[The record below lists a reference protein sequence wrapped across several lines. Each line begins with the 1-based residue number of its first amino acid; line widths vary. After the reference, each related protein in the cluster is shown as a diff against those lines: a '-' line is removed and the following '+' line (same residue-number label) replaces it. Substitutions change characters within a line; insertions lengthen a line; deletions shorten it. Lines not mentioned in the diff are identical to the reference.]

1 MCQLDR
7 HHIVNQVQWLI
18 YLFISYRPSFFP
30 IDLLPKHINHKSTGE
45 KTRIHNL
52 PYRPCNAQEDEI
64 SNYFSC
70 FITTVCLTGS
80 GMIFKFMMQYVKSK
94 INQFENR
101 Y

>member
-1 MCQLDR
+1 MA
-7 HHIVNQVQWLI
+7 VN
-18 YLFISYRPSFFP
+18 LFIHYRPSFSP
-30 IDLLPKHINHKSTGE
+30 IDLLPKHINHKSIGE

-64 SNYFSC
+64 SNYFIS
-70 FITTVCLTGS
+70 FITTLTVCLTGS